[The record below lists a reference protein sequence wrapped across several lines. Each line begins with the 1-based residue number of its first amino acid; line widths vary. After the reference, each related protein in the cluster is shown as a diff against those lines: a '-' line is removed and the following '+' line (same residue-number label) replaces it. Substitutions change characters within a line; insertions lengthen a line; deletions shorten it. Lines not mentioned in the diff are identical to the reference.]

1 MQLNIPYYKTGPLRA
16 MRKARSLFRQSGQ
29 SMVEYTIVLVFGV
42 MVLTSGP
49 AGDVILDLLATLN
62 NQYQGYSYAI
72 SMSDLPQHDTINDYL
87 NTNYDITPANIAAE
101 VAGFLDLPTLGTFP
115 TDLLPTSAADIID
128 GAGSFF

>member
-1 MQLNIPYYKTGPLRA
+1 MQ
-16 MRKARSLFRQSGQ
+16 KARSYFRQSGQ

-62 NQYQGYSYAI
+62 NRYEGYSYAV
-72 SMSDLPQHDTINDYL
+72 SMSDLPQYDTINDYMQ
-87 NTNYDITPANIAAE
+87 TKYDITPAKIGDE
-101 VAGFLDLPTLGTFP
+101 ISKFLNMPTLDSFP
-115 TDLLPTSAADIID
+115 KDLMPNSAADIID

>member
-1 MQLNIPYYKTGPLRA
+1 
-16 MRKARSLFRQSGQ
+16 MRKVRSFLQQSGQ

-62 NQYQGYSYAI
+62 NKYQGYSYAV
-72 SMSDLPQHDTINDYL
+72 SMSDLPQYDTLNDYL
-87 NTNYDITPANIAAE
+87 KTKYDIDPDKLADQISHY
-101 VAGFLDLPTLGTFP
+101 LSLPTLSAFP
-115 TDLLPTSAADIID
+115 TDQLPNSAADIID

>member
-1 MQLNIPYYKTGPLRA
+1 MC
-16 MRKARSLFRQSGQ
+16 KARSFIRQSGQ

-62 NQYQGYSYAI
+62 NKYEGYSFAI
-72 SMSDLPQHDTINDYL
+72 SMSDLPQYDTVNDYL
-87 NTNYDITPANIAAE
+87 NTKYDVTPDKIADE
-101 VAGFLDLPTLGTFP
+101 ISKFLSMPTLESFP
-115 TDLLPTSAADIID
+115 KDLMPTSAADIID